1 MKSSVDLTQ
10 NRAFETHSS
19 ELQIRI
25 SQLQKISFFERFKS
39 DLGSRDSEFLLGNK
53 KQRATIKM
61 YNKLMSG
68 NYCDRCGNKIIPW
81 ENKKGLCRRCEDL
94 YLSKERCPW
103 RKAAQ

>member
-1 MKSSVDLTQ
+1 MKSSIDLTQ
-10 NRAFETHSS
+10 NRMFGTHPS

-25 SQLQKISFFERFKS
+25 AQPQKISFFERFKS
-39 DLGSRDSEFLLGNK
+39 DLGSRDSVFLFVNK
-53 KQRATIKM
+53 KQRAAIKM

-68 NYCDRCGNKIIPW
+68 NYCDRCGYRIMPW

-103 RKAAQ
+103 RKATQ